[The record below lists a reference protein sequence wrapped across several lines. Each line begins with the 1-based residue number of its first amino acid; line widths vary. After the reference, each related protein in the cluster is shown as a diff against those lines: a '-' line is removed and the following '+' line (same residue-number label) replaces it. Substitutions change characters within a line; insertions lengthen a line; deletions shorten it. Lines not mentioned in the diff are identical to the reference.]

1 MLLAENGKIVKP
13 CDKIS
18 CCLFHWVVMRVFK
31 EDGRTQAKWYVR
43 CLELSHLTCS
53 FIMANSLPR
62 AVHWSIMI
70 TGIFSVESV
79 TMSSIETK
87 K

>member
-1 MLLAENGKIVKP
+1 MLLAENGKIFKP

-18 CCLFHWVVMRVFK
+18 CLFHWVVMRVFK

-53 FIMANSLPR
+53 FMANSLPR
-62 AVHWSIMI
+62 SKGCSLADNDHWHLL
-70 TGIFSVESV
+70 G
-79 TMSSIETK
+79 
-87 K
+87 